1 MKLNDNETNDAI
13 ASSAHDLAEAL
24 ASAGV
29 STTRSGWLH
38 SDEACDV
45 DGYGTVF
52 FRDSGW
58 VVRDY
63 TTDCED
69 PIDVTE
75 LADELAEIVEAVQ
88 RIS

>member
-1 MKLNDNETNDAI
+1 MTNSINDAI
-13 ASSAHDLAEAL
+13 ASQSAHDLAEAL
-24 ASAGV
+24 ASAGA
-29 STTRSGWLH
+29 SAERNGNRNL
-38 SDEACDV
+38 DEACHIH
-45 DGYGTVF
+45 GYGTVF